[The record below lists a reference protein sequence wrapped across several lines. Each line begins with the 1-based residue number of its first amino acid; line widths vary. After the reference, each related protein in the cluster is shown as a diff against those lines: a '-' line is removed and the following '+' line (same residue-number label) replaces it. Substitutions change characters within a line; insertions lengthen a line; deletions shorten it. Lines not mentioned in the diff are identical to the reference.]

1 MGKVDTLAAFRS
13 PPIDAEMSVFP
24 AARPGS
30 TRRSFLSAAATT
42 AGALAAGPLV
52 CRRFAFGRDSAAD
65 KITVAVIGMGNQGF
79 NDTKAFLND
88 PACRVVGVC
97 DVNRGSGGYR
107 DEKQF
112 CGREPGKKLVD
123 EFYGESG
130 AGCFMESD
138 WRQVVGRKDIDA
150 VAVVTP
156 DHHHESQTIAAL
168 DAGHDVYC
176 EKPLSWSIAEGRRMA
191 DAAER
196 TGRVAQTGSHHRSD
210 ANAVRLVDF
219 VRAGGAGQIE
229 RITTFVARNNKVG
242 PGPGWAPRPVPDG
255 FDYAAW
261 LGPAPDAPYHPDR
274 CFYRF
279 RFVRDYSG
287 GQITNFGAHSNDLAG
302 WCLPGARPVAV
313 TPVSAIW
320 PEPGSLFSTAEV
332 SEYRLDFDNGVAV
345 TCRTDD
351 RSFGLRVEG
360 SKGWVEHTS
369 RNQSASSPALERALA
384 SFRPDENATAA
395 HPSLTETSGGARL
408 ANHVADFLRC
418 VKTRETPVAPLSRGH
433 FTAKLCHLGS
443 LTLGLKAGYGE
454 PFAWDDAAER
464 FTAAPTPALL
474 TEANRR
480 LDPRGAA
487 G

>member
-1 MGKVDTLAAFRS
+1 
-13 PPIDAEMSVFP
+13 MSVFP

-30 TRRSFLSAAATT
+30 TRRSFLSAAATS

-112 CGREPGKKLVD
+112 CGREPGKRLVD
-123 EFYGESG
+123 DFYGESG

-138 WRQVVGRKDIDA
+138 WRKLVGRKGVDA
-150 VAVVTP
+150 VVIVTP

-168 DAGHDVYC
+168 EAGHDVYC
-176 EKPLSWSIAEGRRMA
+176 EKPLSWSIAEGRRMT
-191 DAAER
+191 DAVER
-196 TGRVAQTGSHHRSD
+196 TGRVAQCGSMHRSEGP
-210 ANAVRLVDF
+210 AVKLVDF
-219 VRAGGAGQIE
+219 VRAGGAGTIE
-229 RITTFVARNNKVG
+229 RITTYVGFNNKTG
-242 PGPGWAPRPVPDG
+242 PGPGWEPQAPPAG
-255 FDYAAW
+255 LDYRGW
-261 LGPAPDAPYHPDR
+261 LGPAPRAPYHPDR

-279 RFVRDYSG
+279 RFIRDYSG

-302 WCLPGARPVAV
+302 WCLPDAVSVSV
-313 TPVSAIW
+313 TPLEATW
-320 PEPGSLFSTAEV
+320 PAEGALFNTAFT
-332 SEYRLDFDNGVAV
+332 SKYRLDFSNGVPL
-345 TCRTDD
+345 TCVSDD
-351 RSFGLRVEG
+351 RKFGLRVHG
-360 SKGWVEHTS
+360 ADGWVQHTY
-369 RNQSASSPALERALA
+369 RGFEASTPALTKRFESWSAPAGTSL
-384 SFRPDENATAA
+384 A
-395 HPSLTETSGGARL
+395 HPSLTRPTSDSGDRL

-418 VKTRETPVAPLSRGH
+418 VKTRETPIAPLSQGH
-433 FTAKLCHLGS
+433 YTAKLCHLGS
-443 LTLGLKAGYGE
+443 LTLGLKAGYGQ

-464 FTAAPTPALL
+464 FTAGPTDALL